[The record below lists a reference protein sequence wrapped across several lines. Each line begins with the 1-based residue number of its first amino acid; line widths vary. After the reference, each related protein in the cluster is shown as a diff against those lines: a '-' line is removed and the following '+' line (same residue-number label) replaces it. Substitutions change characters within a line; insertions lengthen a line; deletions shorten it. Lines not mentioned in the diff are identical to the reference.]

1 MAVNTQ
7 MPTRRSKVR
16 GIDKYLSPK
25 KSMCRNEKKAGDY
38 IVHSD
43 AALDVKLLM
52 ALMKKKESSHLR
64 GLVYVPKWILYA
76 HDPRATQPFPN
87 LSRAGLI
94 ISRLGSQFPVLS
106 APSTL
111 CFEIERC
118 RHLKKRFL
126 VANMGIYVREYDS
139 EDGHSNSIIIDVK
152 NKVVERFDPHGRGG
166 TEAEDLKIEKLF
178 KKKLPDYEY
187 VGTRKSSP
195 EQGVQSVADSF
206 GGMCATYAAM
216 FSLLRI
222 TNPNESSATIQTY
235 MKQGSPAQ
243 LRERVLR
250 FHRYIADTL
259 RGERL
264 GSTLHI

>member
-1 MAVNTQ
+1 

-25 KSMCRNEKKAGDY
+25 KSICRNEKKAGDY

-166 TEAEDLKIEKLF
+166 TETEDLKIEKLF
-178 KKKLPDYEY
+178 KKSFPTTNMSVHESHLLKKVYNQLLIPL
-187 VGTRKSSP
+187 VACVPRTLQRSLFFGLHTRTKARRP
-195 EQGVQSVADSF
+195 
-206 GGMCATYAAM
+206 YK
-216 FSLLRI
+216 RI
-222 TNPNESSATIQTY
+222 
-235 MKQGSPAQ
+235 
-243 LRERVLR
+243 
-250 FHRYIADTL
+250 
-259 RGERL
+259 
-264 GSTLHI
+264 